1 MGEHT
6 KRERTTRSK
15 QSSDSRERD
24 SRTTS
29 RTESRS
35 RTSDHR
41 SGETRTRSADHD
53 ELIAGPAA
61 NPPTVPEGTALPA
74 PGERARRK
82 REWSIQRSLE
92 GTDTTEGEVPGQVL
106 DVIGSGGRPLEFGLQ
121 RTLEDRMDADFGNVR
136 VHTGPKATQAA
147 EAIDAKAFTCGNDI
161 VFNAG
166 EYDPQS
172 ADGQFLLAHEL
183 AHVKQQHGGAP
194 LSMMPQ
200 RDADLEIDPDPG
212 LEREADEA
220 AKEALHGED
229 PLTVS
234 RLGTE
239 VHVQRTPK
247 DLSGYLQGMTETEET
262 VIAEGGTGTLLG
274 IDPEKLEKLQSSVE
288 TLEEIAAEI
297 SDLSTEMGVT
307 VDPAAGATTMR
318 EETPTPLADGL
329 AVTVLHDADFTEMDL
344 SSEQE
349 ELVRKHKQ
357 LVSEFQ
363 TNCREL
369 IAELHEEDLPDE
381 NTFREFLV
389 EAGVSS
395 GVAAALYKAIE
406 SQTDYATFAS
416 MIQSEAEMVGSQG
429 AGLLE
434 NITVAFGALLTGI
447 ALNYGKNK
455 LTDDKTDED
464 EYSPEDYN

>member
-15 QSSDSRERD
+15 HSTDSRERD

-194 LSMMPQ
+194 LSMMPKPNGE
-200 RDADLEIDPDPG
+200 LEIDPDPG
-212 LEREADEA
+212 LERAADEA
-220 AKEALHGED
+220 AKEALSGEES
-229 PLTVS
+229 LTVN
-234 RLGTE
+234 RLGTD
-239 VHVQRTPK
+239 VHVQRLEKGKMFSALALFESENQEEDVGSFQQSQNSRRFEFLLDAITTYKQGEQSLENVKSGAAAKENIENMIDVAGGAVTEDGEITDIDADEVGLNDEATTYLDIDFPDETELDQRK
-247 DLSGYLQGMTETEET
+247 QNLEQALQEKLDQVALTDDQRTELESGIDTGLIDDLS
-262 VIAEGGTGTLLG
+262 VIA
-274 IDPEKLEKLQSSVE
+274 
-288 TLEEIAAEI
+288 A
-297 SDLSTEMGVT
+297 
-307 VDPAAGATTMR
+307 
-318 EETPTPLADGL
+318 
-329 AVTVLHDADFTEMDL
+329 F
-344 SSEQE
+344 
-349 ELVRKHKQ
+349 Q
-357 LVSEFQ
+357 LVSIISP
-363 TNCREL
+363 RL
-369 IAELHEEDLPDE
+369 
-381 NTFREFLV
+381 
-389 EAGVSS
+389 
-395 GVAAALYKAIE
+395 AL
-406 SQTDYATFAS
+406 
-416 MIQSEAEMVGSQG
+416 
-429 AGLLE
+429 
-434 NITVAFGALLTGI
+434 FG
-447 ALNYGKNK
+447 K
-455 LTDDKTDED
+455 LTKSLITNKWGTLDGDIVDRAAQLQDEI
-464 EYSPEDYN
+464 EGEISPEGFEHGGQDIEGVR